1 MLKIFFTIAISG
13 ILLPAFAGD
22 ISIYVSPNGIGNG
35 SAQTP
40 TTLQKAIAMLPGL
53 KKTNP
58 KGTITIFL
66 NDGEYTLDQ
75 PIQITSE
82 NGGTSD
88 LQIIF
93 KAMPNTHPI
102 VSGGQK
108 ITLKG
113 TNVLSAVVQ
122 NANNLKP
129 YDLYVNGK
137 RTLRAY

>member
-22 ISIYVSPNGIGNG
+22 ISIYVSPGGSGNG

-40 TTLQKAIAMLPGL
+40 TTLQKAIKMLPGL
-53 KKTNP
+53 KKSNP

-66 NDGEYTLDQ
+66 NDGEYNLEQ

-82 NGGTSD
+82 NGGSSD

-93 KAMPNTHPI
+93 KALPNAHPV
-102 VSGGQK
+102 VSGRKK
-108 ITLKG
+108 INLKG
-113 TNVLSAVVQ
+113 PNLLSAIIQ
-122 NANNLKP
+122 NAETINP
-129 YDLYVNGK
+129 YDFYVNGK
-137 RTLRAY
+137 RAVRAY